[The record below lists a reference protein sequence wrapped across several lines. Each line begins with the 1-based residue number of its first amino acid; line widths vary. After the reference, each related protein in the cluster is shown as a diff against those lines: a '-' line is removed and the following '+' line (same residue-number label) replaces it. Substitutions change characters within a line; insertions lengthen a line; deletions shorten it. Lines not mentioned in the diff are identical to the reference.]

1 MARKMKEKWQKMG
14 SLTDREGREGGRRE
28 GEAERANANNE

>member
-14 SLTDREGREGGRRE
+14 RLTDREGRE
-28 GEAERANANNE
+28 GEAERANATNE